1 METNEIVLYQPN
13 ETMKLE
19 VLLENETVW
28 LTQQQIADLFGTKR
42 PAITKHLSNIF
53 KSGELEEESTC
64 SILEHMAADGSRT
77 YSTKYYN
84 LDVILSVGYRVN
96 SINATMFRRWANQ
109 VLKEYLLRGYSVNQ
123 RLIEISDRFD
133 RRLLEQDGKIAAIR
147 RDVDFFVRTSLPPKE
162 GIFFDGQIFDAY
174 AFVARLIRKAQHR
187 IVVIDS
193 YVDDSVLVQLSKRK
207 TGVTVDIYD
216 GRISDQLRQDVER
229 HNRQYPGVT
238 LHAYNKAHDR
248 FLIIDEEVYHIGH
261 SLKDLGKKL
270 FAFSRMDVLTG
281 SELLSKL

>member
-64 SILEHMAADGSRT
+64 SILEHVAADGSRT

-123 RLIEISDRFD
+123 RLIEISDRLD

-174 AFVARLIRKAQHR
+174 AFVAKLIRKAQHR

-207 TGVTVDIYD
+207 QGVTVDIYD

-270 FAFSRMDVLTG
+270 FAFSRMDVLSG
-281 SELLSKL
+281 SELLSRL

>member
-123 RLIEISDRFD
+123 RLIEIGDRLD

-174 AFVARLIRKAQHR
+174 AFVAKLIRKAQHR

-229 HNRQYPGVT
+229 HNRQYPGV
-238 LHAYNKAHDR
+238 KAHDR